1 MKKQSTRIIA
11 VCRATAKRNGKQ
23 EELKVKNMKN
33 IGVGIIGLLVA
44 LLLLSMSMFIVDQ
57 REFAL
62 VFRLGEIVSVKK
74 EPGLYFKV
82 PLVDDLKRFE
92 KRIVTLD
99 WEQPAEIVT
108 SENKTMTVDSFVKW
122 RIIDPE
128 KYYVSVKDGGEAAA
142 EDRLSQVVNSGLRD
156 EFGKRTV
163 RDVIA
168 GERGAIMRS
177 VKVSA
182 DKEARQIGI
191 QVVDVRLKRV
201 DYSEDISKSVYD
213 RMIAERK
220 RIANQ
225 LRSEGS
231 AASEKI
237 RADADK
243 QREVIIAEAFRDAQ
257 KMKGEGDAKAAE
269 IYSSAYGKNPEFY
282 AFYRSQEA
290 YKNSF
295 KSKSDVMVL
304 DPSSEFFKYMRG
316 SGK

>member
-1 MKKQSTRIIA
+1 
-11 VCRATAKRNGKQ
+11 
-23 EELKVKNMKN
+23 MKN
-33 IGVGIIGLLVA
+33 IGLGLFSIAALLVV
-44 LLLLSMSMFIVDQ
+44 LMMSAFTVDQ

-62 VFRLGEIVSVKK
+62 VFRLGQITSVKK
-74 EPGLYFKV
+74 VPGLYFKV
-82 PLVDDLKRFE
+82 PMVDDVKFFD

-99 WEQPAEIVT
+99 WEAPAKYNT
-108 SENKTMTVDSFVKW
+108 SENKYMMVDSFVKW
-122 RIIDPE
+122 RIIDPA
-128 KYYVSVKDGGEAAA
+128 KYYVSFKEGGEAAA
-142 EDRLSQVVNSGLRD
+142 EDRLSKVINAGLRY

-163 RDVIA
+163 HDVIA
-168 GERGAIMRS
+168 GERTAVMDTLRI
-177 VKVSA
+177 KA

-201 DYSEDISKSVYD
+201 DYSEEISKSVFD

-225 LRSEGS
+225 LRSEGG

-257 KMKGEGDAKAAE
+257 KAKGEGDATAAG
-269 IYSSAYGKNPEFY
+269 IYSEAYGKNPEFY
-282 AFYRSQEA
+282 SFYRSTEA

-304 DPSSEFFKYMRG
+304 DPSSDFFKYMRG
-316 SGK
+316 AGGGHK

>member
-1 MKKQSTRIIA
+1 
-11 VCRATAKRNGKQ
+11 
-23 EELKVKNMKN
+23 MKN
-33 IGVGIIGLLVA
+33 IGSYLVGLFVLLVI
-44 LLLLSMSMFIVDQ
+44 LTMSFFTVDQ
-57 REFAL
+57 REYAL
-62 VFRLGEIVSVKK
+62 VFRLGEIVAVHK
-74 EPGLYFKV
+74 EPGLFFKV
-82 PLVDDLKRFE
+82 PLLDDLKYFD

-99 WEQPAEIVT
+99 YEQPAEIIT

-122 RIIDPE
+122 RIIDPS
-128 KYYVSVKDGGEAAA
+128 KYYVSVKEGGENAA
-142 EDRLSQVVNSGLRD
+142 EDRLAQVVNAGLRD

-163 RDVIA
+163 HDVIS
-168 GERGAIMRS
+168 GERRAIMDNMRAR
-177 VKVSA
+177 A

-225 LRSEGS
+225 LRSEGA

-243 QREVIIAEAFRDAQ
+243 QREVIIAEAFGNAQ

-269 IYSSAYGKNPEFY
+269 IYASAYSKNPEFY

-295 KSKSDVMVL
+295 KSKSDVLVL
-304 DPSSEFFKYMRG
+304 DPKSDFFKYMRSA
-316 SGK
+316 SGGK

>member
-1 MKKQSTRIIA
+1 
-11 VCRATAKRNGKQ
+11 
-23 EELKVKNMKN
+23 MKN
-33 IGVGIIGLLVA
+33 IGTVLLGILIALVV
-44 LLLLSMSMFIVDQ
+44 LSMSLFTVNQ
-57 REFAL
+57 TEFAL

-74 EPGLYFKV
+74 DPGLYFKM
-82 PLVDDLKRFE
+82 PLLDDIKFFE

-122 RIIDPE
+122 RIVDPI
-128 KYYVSVKDGGEAAA
+128 KYYVSVKEGGEVAA

-163 RDVIA
+163 REVIA
-168 GERGAIMRS
+168 GERGAIM
-177 VKVSA
+177 KNMKISA

-191 QVVDVRLKRV
+191 EVVDVRLKRV
-201 DYSEDISKSVYD
+201 DYSEEISKSVFD

-237 RADADK
+237 RADAEK
-243 QREVIIAEAFRDAQ
+243 QREVIIAEAYSKAQ
-257 KMKGEGDAKAAE
+257 KMKGEGDAKASE
-269 IYSSAYGKNPEFY
+269 IYSNAYGKNPEFY

-304 DPSSEFFKYMRG
+304 DPSSEFFKYMR
-316 SGK
+316 SAK

>member
-1 MKKQSTRIIA
+1 
-11 VCRATAKRNGKQ
+11 
-23 EELKVKNMKN
+23 MKN
-33 IGVGIIGLLVA
+33 IGTLLFALVVGLIIF
-44 LLLLSMSMFIVDQ
+44 SMTAFTVDQ
-57 REFAL
+57 RKFAL
-62 VFRLGEIVSVKK
+62 VFRLGEIVAEIK

-82 PLVDDLKRFE
+82 PLIDDVKFFE

-108 SENKTMTVDSFVKW
+108 SEKKTMTVDSFVKW
-122 RIIDPE
+122 RIIDPR
-128 KYYVSVKDGGEAAA
+128 KYYVSVKEGGEAAA
-142 EDRLSQVVNSGLRD
+142 EDRLAQVVNAGLRD

-168 GERGAIMRS
+168 GERGAIMTNMKIR
-177 VKVSA
+177 A

-191 QVVDVRLKRV
+191 EVVDVRLKRV
-201 DYSEDISKSVYD
+201 DYSEDISKSVFD
-213 RMIAERK
+213 RMISERK

-257 KMKGEGDAKAAE
+257 KIKGEGDATAAE

-295 KSKSDVMVL
+295 KNKSDVMVL
-304 DPSSEFFKYMRG
+304 DPSSDFFKYMRG
-316 SGK
+316 ATGKK

>member
-1 MKKQSTRIIA
+1 
-11 VCRATAKRNGKQ
+11 
-23 EELKVKNMKN
+23 MKN
-33 IGVGIIGLLVA
+33 IGTLLIGLFVA
-44 LLLLSMSMFIVDQ
+44 LIILSMSFYTVDQ
-57 REFAL
+57 REYAL
-62 VFRLGEIVSVKK
+62 VFRLGEIVAVKK
-74 EPGLYFKV
+74 EPGLNFKV
-82 PLVDDLKRFE
+82 PLVDELKKFD

-99 WEQPAEIVT
+99 WEEPAKFNT
-108 SENKTMTVDSFVKW
+108 SENKYMMVDSFVKW
-122 RIIDPE
+122 RIVDPA
-128 KYYVSVKDGGEAAA
+128 KYYVSIKEGGEAAA
-142 EDRLSQVVNSGLRD
+142 EDRLSKVVNAGFRA

-163 RDVIA
+163 HDVIA
-168 GERGAIMRS
+168 GERNAIMDNLR
-177 VKVSA
+177 KRA
-182 DKEARQIGI
+182 DAEARQIGI
-191 QVVDVRLKRV
+191 EVVDVRLKRV
-201 DYSEDISKSVYD
+201 DYSEEISKSVFD

-257 KMKGEGDAKAAE
+257 KTKGEGDAKAAE

-295 KSKSDVMVL
+295 KNKSDVMVL
-304 DPSSEFFKYMRG
+304 DPKSDFFKYMRG
-316 SGK
+316 ASGR

>member
-1 MKKQSTRIIA
+1 
-11 VCRATAKRNGKQ
+11 
-23 EELKVKNMKN
+23 MKN
-33 IGVGIIGLLVA
+33 IGLSIVVVFVLLATLV
-44 LLLLSMSMFIVDQ
+44 MSAFTVDQ
-57 REFAL
+57 REYAL
-62 VFRLGEIVSVKK
+62 VFRLGEIVAVKK
-74 EPGLYFKV
+74 EPGLYFKM
-82 PLVDDLKRFE
+82 PLVEDVKYFD

-99 WEQPAEIVT
+99 WEAAAKFNT
-108 SENKTMTVDSFVKW
+108 SENKYMLVDSFIKW
-122 RIIDPE
+122 RIIDPA
-128 KYYVSVKDGGEAAA
+128 KYYVSFKEGGEAAA
-142 EDRLSQVVNSGLRD
+142 EDRLSKVVNAGLRY

-163 RDVIA
+163 HDVIA
-168 GERGAIMRS
+168 GEREVVMNTLRT
-177 VKVSA
+177 KA

-201 DYSEDISKSVYD
+201 DYSEEISKSVFD
-213 RMIAERK
+213 RMISERK

-257 KMKGEGDAKAAE
+257 KTKGEGDGAAAE

-295 KSKSDVMVL
+295 KNKSDVLVL
-304 DPSSEFFKYMRG
+304 DPSSDFFKYMRG
-316 SGK
+316 AGK

>member
-1 MKKQSTRIIA
+1 
-11 VCRATAKRNGKQ
+11 
-23 EELKVKNMKN
+23 MKN
-33 IGVGIIGLLVA
+33 IATVLIGLFVVLVLA
-44 LLLLSMSMFIVDQ
+44 TMSLYTVDQ
-57 REFAL
+57 REYAL
-62 VFRLGEIVSVKK
+62 VFRIGEIVAVKK
-74 EPGLYFKV
+74 EPGLYFKL
-82 PLVDDLKRFE
+82 PLLDDLKYFE

-122 RIIDPE
+122 RIIDPV
-128 KYYVSVKDGGEAAA
+128 KYYVSVKEGGEAAA
-142 EDRLSQVVNSGLRD
+142 EDRLSQVVNAGLRD

-168 GERGAIMRS
+168 GERGAIMESMR
-177 VKVSA
+177 VRA

-201 DYSEDISKSVYD
+201 DYSEDISKSVFD

-257 KMKGEGDAKAAE
+257 KAKGEGDAKAAE

-295 KSKSDVMVL
+295 KNKSDVLVL

-316 SGK
+316 AGGK

>member
-1 MKKQSTRIIA
+1 
-11 VCRATAKRNGKQ
+11 
-23 EELKVKNMKN
+23 MKN
-33 IGVGIIGLLVA
+33 IGTGLIGLFAVLVLA
-44 LLLLSMSMFIVDQ
+44 SMSLFTVDQ
-57 REFAL
+57 REYAL
-62 VFRLGEIVSVKK
+62 VFRLGEIISVKK
-74 EPGLYFKV
+74 EPGLYFKL
-82 PLVDDLKRFE
+82 PLVDDLKYFE
-92 KRIVTLD
+92 SRIVTLD

-122 RIIDPE
+122 RIVDPA

-142 EDRLSQVVNSGLRD
+142 EDRLSQVVNAGLRD

-168 GERGAIMRS
+168 GERGAIMQNMKIR
-177 VKVSA
+177 A

-201 DYSEDISKSVYD
+201 DYSEDISKSVFD

-243 QREVIIAEAFRDAQ
+243 QREVIIADAFRDAQ
-257 KMKGEGDAKAAE
+257 KAKGEGDAKAAE
-269 IYSSAYGKNPEFY
+269 IYSNAYGKNPEFY

-304 DPSSEFFKYMRG
+304 DPSSDFFKYMRG
-316 SGK
+316 SGGK

>member
-1 MKKQSTRIIA
+1 
-11 VCRATAKRNGKQ
+11 
-23 EELKVKNMKN
+23 MKN
-33 IGVGIIGLLVA
+33 IGT
-44 LLLLSMSMFIVDQ
+44 LLLGLFVVIVIAAMSCFTVDQ
-57 REFAL
+57 RQFAL
-62 VFRLGEIVSVKK
+62 VIRLGEIVAEIK
-74 EPGLYFKV
+74 EPGLYFKL
-82 PLVDDLKRFE
+82 PLIDDVKLFE

-108 SENKTMTVDSFVKW
+108 SEKKTMTVDSFVKW
-122 RIIDPE
+122 RIVDPR
-128 KYYVSVKDGGEAAA
+128 KYFVSVKEGGEAAA
-142 EDRLSQVVNSGLRD
+142 EDRLSQVVNAGLRD

-168 GERGAIMRS
+168 GERGAIMQNMKIR
-177 VKVSA
+177 A
-182 DKEARQIGI
+182 DLEARQIGI
-191 QVVDVRLKRV
+191 EVVDVRLKRV
-201 DYSEDISKSVYD
+201 DYSEEISKSVFD
-213 RMIAERK
+213 RMISERK

-243 QREVIIAEAFRDAQ
+243 QREVIIAEAFKEAQ
-257 KMKGEGDAKAAE
+257 KIKGDGDALAAE
-269 IYSSAYGKNPEFY
+269 IYSNAYGKNPEFY

-304 DPSSEFFKYMRG
+304 DPKSDFFKYMRG
-316 SGK
+316 SGGK